1 VLLFSLAPAID
12 ASELPPFVPNAEA
25 SQRGIW
31 FGAGAGGPGGPA
43 GPDDEL
49 CFSLHAEAA
58 RGYFERAGIVD
69 SGFVA
74 R

>member
-12 ASELPPFVPNAEA
+12 ASALPPFTPSAEA
-25 SQRGIW
+25 SQRGLW
-31 FGAGAGGPGGPA
+31 FGRGAGGS
-43 GPDDEL
+43 DDDL
-49 CFSLHAEAA
+49 GFSLHAEAA

-69 SGFVA
+69 SGFIP